1 MNASLK
7 IFLVKL
13 RWFLFERITSVL
25 DFVLY
30 AIHVPVSGRSNPKRN
45 EKKVIVYLG
54 EQLPPRIPRIAKWVK
69 RSGEYSTVL
78 VCSQRGYFEK
88 FSNNEFDAV
97 FLFRNEF
104 HLKRI
109 LKQLPKISLIHAF
122 APKSYYPNLARQI
135 VKAPFVLD
143 MQDVYSIYYGLNPTL
158 GWLKKELPHEKECL
172 EKADGIVAHSLE
184 PNVALRKYGI
194 KKKPKTIFFP
204 LYCDDDAFLN
214 GPSHPS
220 GMEGDNTFSSSPSG
234 RSGGALH
241 LVYAGGVAGSHRNPK
256 QYGNIQFHEI
266 INILSKQK
274 IHFHIYPSP
283 SNIPADY
290 EEYEKISKQNSFFH
304 FHEPVAQDKLAIEL
318 SKYNFGILFF
328 FKGVSEQSD
337 DKLKYATTLKLFN
350 YLEAGIP
357 IIVAKDLGYQSWIVE
372 RNQSGLTIENIND
385 LASLKEK
392 ILQLNYETLLQSVKE
407 RRIGLSIKA
416 NTDRILKFY
425 SVIQR

>member
-1 MNASLK
+1 MNASTK
-7 IFLVKL
+7 IFFVKL
-13 RWFLFERITSVL
+13 RWFLFERVTSVT

-30 AIHVPVSGRSNPKRN
+30 AMNFPVAGTDNLKRN

-54 EQLPPRIPRIAKWVK
+54 EQLPARIPRMAKWVK

-78 VCSQRGYFEK
+78 VCSKRGYFEK
-88 FSNNEFDAV
+88 FSNSEFDAV

-109 LKQLPKISLIHAF
+109 LKHLSKISLIHAF
-122 APKSYYPNLARQI
+122 APKNYYPNIARQTLK
-135 VKAPFVLD
+135 VPFVLD
-143 MQDVYSIYYGLNPTL
+143 MQDVYSIYYGLNTTL

-184 PNVALRKYGI
+184 PNVAFRKYGI

-204 LYCDDDAFLN
+204 LYCDDDVFQQNEKKLN
-214 GPSHPS
+214 T
-220 GMEGDNTFSSSPSG
+220 DD
-234 RSGGALH
+234 LH

-256 QYGNIQFHEI
+256 QYGNIQFQEI

-290 EEYEKISKQNSFFH
+290 EEYEQIAKQNSFFH
-304 FHEPVAQDKLAIEL
+304 FHEPMAQDKLAKEL
-318 SKYNFGILFF
+318 SKYHFGILFF
-328 FKGVSEQSD
+328 FKGLSDQSD

-357 IIVAKDLGYQSWIVE
+357 IIVAKDLGYQSWIVK
-372 RNQSGLTIENIND
+372 RNKSGLSVSGKEELLSIR
-385 LASLKEK
+385 EK
-392 ILQLNYETLLQSVKE
+392 INNEK
-407 RRIGLSIKA
+407 
-416 NTDRILKFY
+416 Y
-425 SVIQR
+425 SVFVDEIRKNREKLSLQKNASRLVSFYRDLSR

>member
-1 MNASLK
+1 MNASAK
-7 IFLVKL
+7 IFFVKL
-13 RWFLFERITSVL
+13 KWFLFERITSVT

-30 AIHVPVSGRSNPKRN
+30 AMNFPVSLSVNLKRT

-54 EQLPPRIPRIAKWVK
+54 EQLPARIPRMAKWVK

-88 FSNNEFDAV
+88 FSNSEFDAV

-109 LKQLPKISLIHAF
+109 LKHLPKISLIHAF
-122 APKSYYPNLARQI
+122 APKSYYPNIARKA

-143 MQDVYSIYYGLNPTL
+143 LQDVYSIYYGLHPTL

-184 PNVALRKYGI
+184 PNVAFRKYGI

-204 LYCDDDAFLN
+204 LYCDDDVFQNHEKKLD
-214 GPSHPS
+214 H
-220 GMEGDNTFSSSPSG
+220 DDI
-234 RSGGALH
+234 H
-241 LVYAGGVAGSHRNPK
+241 LVYAGGVAGLHRNPK
-256 QYGNIQFHEI
+256 QYGNIQFHDI
-266 INILSKQK
+266 INILSRQK

-290 EEYEKISKQNSFFH
+290 EEYEQIAKQNSFFH
-304 FHEPVAQDKLAIEL
+304 FHEPVALDKLAKEL
-318 SKYNFGILFF
+318 SKYHFGILFF
-328 FKGVSEQSD
+328 FKGLSDQSD

-357 IIVAKDLGYQSWIVE
+357 TIVSKDLGYQSWMVE
-372 RNQSGLTIENIND
+372 RNQAGLTIENIND

-392 ILQLNYETLLQSVKE
+392 IFQINYEILLQSLKE
-407 RRIGLSIKA
+407 KRDILSIGK
-416 NTDRILKFY
+416 NVERLLRFY
-425 SVIQR
+425 SAIISAK